1 MKIKFAYYIKTG
13 FVFLLMTTVYFNVAE
28 IFHYY
33 GFELEKSIAKT
44 CLGIVLIFL
53 SSSLV
58 LYKFNND
65 LKNIF
70 IVYVHQ
76 FMFIPVIVLFTFGGV
91 GVELL
96 VCHII
101 FLITL
106 KISMISKLKKLK
118 LNNFSNTYPIAK
130 TQNRI
135 IIYVLII
142 ILLLPFLGSFKNF
155 SWSSFLQSELYALRF
170 SARETETFLMAY
182 FKAPLVRVLLPIL
195 FVFAIIKRK
204 YVLMA
209 MIVSIITLIYGSTG
223 AVKSIIV
230 VIPIILFFI
239 SSKTYFQIQQKL
251 FLIIFLS
258 LSLSI
263 FENVVF
269 GTYFITDIPNRRLFF
284 VPGFLENNYIAEF
297 KDNYLFYKTS
307 FLDFLY
313 ADKNTRVTQIIGGKY
328 LGDYSINANVGVL
341 IDGFINLGYIG
352 VIIHALVIG
361 LAIRTLNNMNINP
374 AFFGLFFVYFYY
386 VNTSFLGTLLF
397 THGLV
402 FLIIISN
409 FFLKNYHQEI

>member
-44 CLGIVLIFL
+44 CLGVVLIFL

-142 ILLLPFLGSFKNF
+142 IL
-155 SWSSFLQSELYALRF
+155 YRY
-170 SARETETFLMAY
+170 R
-182 FKAPLVRVLLPIL
+182 
-195 FVFAIIKRK
+195 
-204 YVLMA
+204 
-209 MIVSIITLIYGSTG
+209 
-223 AVKSIIV
+223 
-230 VIPIILFFI
+230 
-239 SSKTYFQIQQKL
+239 
-251 FLIIFLS
+251 
-258 LSLSI
+258 
-263 FENVVF
+263 
-269 GTYFITDIPNRRLFF
+269 
-284 VPGFLENNYIAEF
+284 
-297 KDNYLFYKTS
+297 
-307 FLDFLY
+307 
-313 ADKNTRVTQIIGGKY
+313 
-328 LGDYSINANVGVL
+328 
-341 IDGFINLGYIG
+341 
-352 VIIHALVIG
+352 
-361 LAIRTLNNMNINP
+361 
-374 AFFGLFFVYFYY
+374 
-386 VNTSFLGTLLF
+386 
-397 THGLV
+397 
-402 FLIIISN
+402 
-409 FFLKNYHQEI
+409 KNYAWIERDKAYQSCEKKNKTAQTNVNIFF